1 MNWVSK
7 IIKIQFLVIG
17 GGSILLHGN
26 EGSLNQATTETKNS
40 IHKSL
45 SDNNFTKMSSRRRPS
60 FPGANEVELLR
71 SLLDASPERL
81 KIMKKTI
88 ERVES
93 MSPQKKKEIK
103 KRLRQLKDSP
113 PHIRADEIG
122 RLKRRYEQLTQYW
135 ASLNPKDR
143 QNEIKAFRALTFPER
158 EKYFKSVIQYKKGQ

>member
-1 MNWVSK
+1 MNWLK
-7 IIKIQFLVIG
+7 QIIKIQFLVIG

-26 EGSLNQATTETKNS
+26 EESLNQAIYKTKNS
-40 IHKSL
+40 IHKNL
-45 SDNNFTKMSSRRRPS
+45 DDNNFTKLISRRRLS
-60 FPGANEVELLR
+60 FPGVNEVELLR

-113 PHIRADEIG
+113 PHIRAHEIG
-122 RLKRRYEQLTQYW
+122 RLKRRYEQLTQHW
-135 ASLNPKDR
+135 ATMNPQDR
-143 QNEIKAFRALTFPER
+143 QNEINAFRALSFPER
-158 EKYFKSVIQYKKGQ
+158 EKYFKSVIQNKKGQ

>member
-26 EGSLNQATTETKNS
+26 EESLKQATTETKNS

-103 KRLRQLKDSP
+103 K
-113 PHIRADEIG
+113 
-122 RLKRRYEQLTQYW
+122 LT
-135 ASLNPKDR
+135 SC
-143 QNEIKAFRALTFPER
+143 
-158 EKYFKSVIQYKKGQ
+158 

>member
-1 MNWVSK
+1 MNWVNK

-26 EGSLNQATTETKNS
+26 EESLNQAIYKTKNS
-40 IHKSL
+40 IHKNL
-45 SDNNFTKMSSRRRPS
+45 DDNNFTKLISRRRLS
-60 FPGANEVELLR
+60 FPGVNEVELLR

-113 PHIRADEIG
+113 PHIRAKELG
-122 RLKRRYEQLTQYW
+122 WLKRRQEQLNNYW
-135 ASLNPKDR
+135 QTLSPQDR
-143 QNEIKAFRALTFPER
+143 ENEIKSFRALPSGER
-158 EKYFKSVIQYKKGQ
+158 EKYFRSIIKTKKVL

>member
-1 MNWVSK
+1 MNWISK
-7 IIKIQFLVIG
+7 IIRTQFLVIG
-17 GGSILLHGN
+17 LGLTSLHAN
-26 EGSLNQATTETKNS
+26 EKIVNQPITKNNDS
-40 IHKSL
+40 IHKSS
-45 SDNNFTKMSSRRRPS
+45 SDSNFTNISLRRKPS

-113 PHIRADEIG
+113 PHIRAKELG
-122 RLKRRYEQLTQYW
+122 WLKRRQEQLNNYW
-135 ASLNPKDR
+135 QTLSPQDR
-143 QNEIKAFRALTFPER
+143 ENEIKSFRALPSGER
-158 EKYFKSVIQYKKGQ
+158 EKYFRSIIKTKKVL

>member
-1 MNWVSK
+1 MNWLK
-7 IIKIQFLVIG
+7 QIIKIQFLVIG

-26 EGSLNQATTETKNS
+26 EESLNQAIYKTKNS
-40 IHKSL
+40 IHKNL
-45 SDNNFTKMSSRRRPS
+45 DDNNFTKLISRRRLS
-60 FPGANEVELLR
+60 FPGVNEVELLR

-113 PHIRADEIG
+113 QHIRAKELG
-122 RLKRRYEQLTQYW
+122 WLKRRQEQLNNYW
-135 ASLNPKDR
+135 QTLSPQDR
-143 QNEIKAFRALTFPER
+143 ENEIKSFRAIPSGER
-158 EKYFKSVIQYKKGQ
+158 EKYFRSIIKTKKVL